1 MRHLHDAQMERRTQI
16 SAPKILT
23 LAQRQA
29 PHQLLGT
36 GLTELKPQQTPH
48 FRGHFR
54 GFRGCILTPE
64 PILAFSFRGF
74 QGYSLVIGPFWAFN
88 FRGY

>member
-1 MRHLHDAQMERRTQI
+1 MRHLHDAQMERRTQL

-48 FRGHFR
+48 FRG
-54 GFRGCILTPE
+54 FRGCILTPE

-74 QGYSLVIGPFWAFN
+74 QGYSLVIGSFLAFS